1 MARWQ
6 GLCLCARLPYER
18 ARVSLAG
25 VGGGGG
31 GGGPGLLLLVQEIQK
46 NTTSRTFATAH
57 WVSVLRYTIRKDARN
72 TFDCLS
78 LNCFIGN
85 NEASC
90 CGSLKETPIRI
101 TRLVL
106 QLGTV
111 TSLDCEIELQYLD
124 QTYAEKKGKKVQNPS
139 F

>member
-18 ARVSLAG
+18 ARGSLAG
-25 VGGGGG
+25 LGGKKN
-31 GGGPGLLLLVQEIQK
+31 PGLLLLVQEIQK

-57 WVSVLRYTIRKDARN
+57 WVSVLRYTLRKDARN

-90 CGSLKETPIRI
+90 CGSLKEKNPIRI

-111 TSLDCEIELQYLD
+111 TFLVCGSLLYESFYITVYSSYIQPQWFDC
-124 QTYAEKKGKKVQNPS
+124 
-139 F
+139 